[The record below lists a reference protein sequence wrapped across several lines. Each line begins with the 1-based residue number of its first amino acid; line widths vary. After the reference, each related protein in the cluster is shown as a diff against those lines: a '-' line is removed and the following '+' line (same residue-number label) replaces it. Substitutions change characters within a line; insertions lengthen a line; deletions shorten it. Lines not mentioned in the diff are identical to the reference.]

1 MVLYYLAC
9 NVLKKLTEFCFR
21 CDLFGYILDS
31 RWFHRIYFYM
41 ILLNLINPIKALLI
55 LFDDG
60 SSSLSSIEPYLLLG
74 SVSFAVRVE
83 VGSVREKSRLLLG
96 FLPITFLVFWSSM
109 TLPLRENEIVQL
121 LSINWL
127 EERGLAKKG
136 RVRNMACNGND
147 WGVWPISDI
156 GKFSPS
162 AVWAVECS
170 LQGRIL

>member
-1 MVLYYLAC
+1 MFPLWS
-9 NVLKKLTEFCFR
+9 
-21 CDLFGYILDS
+21 FGYILDS
-31 RWFHRIYFYM
+31 RWFHRIYFYR
-41 ILLNLINPIKALLI
+41 ILLNLINPIKALSI

-60 SSSLSSIEPYLLLG
+60 SSSSIEPYLLLG
-74 SVSFAVRVE
+74 LVSFAVRVE

-109 TLPLRENEIVQL
+109 TLPLRENEIVQS

-127 EERGLAKKG
+127 KERRLAKKW
-136 RVRNMACNGND
+136 RVRKMACNGNE

-170 LQGRIL
+170 LQGWIL